1 MTNSTHIDTIINFL
15 AAQMDGEQV
24 PPAGSAAFDQVSA
37 AVGTSLKSSDKDLQ
51 VLALRAVGAVI
62 ARVQGSI
69 AAERALHEFIQPGS
83 RS

>member
-1 MTNSTHIDTIINFL
+1 MTTPTHIDTLINFL

-24 PPAGSAAFDQVSA
+24 PPAGTAAFEQISAAIGASHQ
-37 AVGTSLKSSDKDLQ
+37 SSDKDLQ
-51 VLALRAVGAVI
+51 VFALRVVGAVI

>member
-1 MTNSTHIDTIINFL
+1 MTTTHTDTIINFL
-15 AAQMDGEQV
+15 TAQMDGEQV
-24 PPAGSAAFDQVSA
+24 PPAGSAAFEKISA
-37 AVGTSLKSSDKDLQ
+37 AIGASHQSSDKDLQ
-51 VLALRAVGAVI
+51 LLALRTIGAAI